1 MLVNS
6 GRDKCALQLAGGT
19 QAGFKGTTTGITSTT
34 VTDSGAAFT
43 TAGTGLKGKI
53 VIVDNA
59 YGVIVS
65 NTATVLTIDRFY
77 DPTNPTGTAATAPT
91 SPKTYVVLGGSAPV
105 FYTAISADGTAPA
118 ATDTA
123 LTGEITTAGG
133 GLIRK
138 ASTYA
143 HTAGANT
150 YTLTTTYTANG
161 SDSLPVTVAK
171 MGTFDCLTGASGLLF
186 HESAVSPTATL
197 SASGD
202 QLTLTQTV
210 TLT

>member
-6 GRDKCALQLAGGT
+6 GRDKNALQVAGGT
-19 QAGFKGTTTGITSTT
+19 QAGFKGTTTGITATT

-53 VIVDNA
+53 VVVDNA
-59 YGVIVS
+59 YGVITS

-77 DPTNPTGTAATAPT
+77 DPTNPTGTAATTPT

-105 FYTAISADGTAPA
+105 FYTAITTDTATPTG
-118 ATDTA
+118 TDTA
-123 LTGEITTAGG
+123 LASEITTAGG

-150 YTLTTTYTANG
+150 YTLTTTYTVNG
-161 SDSLPVTVAK
+161 SDTGLPVTIAK
-171 MGTFDCLTGASGLLF
+171 MGNLTGGAGLLF
-186 HESAVSPTATL
+186 HESAIAPTAVL
-197 SASGD
+197 SAIGD

-210 TLT
+210 TIS